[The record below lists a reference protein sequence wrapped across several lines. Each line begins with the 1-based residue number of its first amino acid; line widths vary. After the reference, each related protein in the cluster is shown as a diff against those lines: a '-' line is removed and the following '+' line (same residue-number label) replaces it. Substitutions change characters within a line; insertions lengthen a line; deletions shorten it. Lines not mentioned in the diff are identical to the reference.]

1 MDQEECNLKTEDF
14 LFPEEDVESSVINN
28 IEKFDCVEV
37 DTSDLACT
45 NLYDITSSSLIKSP
59 LVLELLLSHGLL
71 KNGLVEDRPLCDT
84 NDDEKSFQ
92 FCSIDQ
98 SYGPPS
104 FLRVYSLQPTPSNVS
119 NIEEEEDEKGVYK
132 CGWDSC
138 DMYFFC
144 RKDLAYHVNNSHV
157 NQDENSLYRCHW
169 NGCARQGKAINA
181 RYRMLIHIRTHTHEK
196 PHGCDVCGKKFS
208 RLENLRIHIRSHTGE
223 KPYACPVAGCNKA
236 YSNSSDRFK
245 HSKTHQEDKPYVCR
259 VEGCDK
265 RYTDPSSLRK
275 HMKSSAHGG
284 ESKQKVSSTSQLVE
298 NKNGDILIENSV
310 ANKDLVSTPIK
321 NTSKLG
327 ERDKPYACKVE
338 GCDKRYTDPS
348 SLRKHQ
354 RATSHG
360 RDPNTLKVKKAV
372 KELSIYNFEEEKVA
386 TGNLK
391 LFNLGTSCTS
401 LNNSFDFKTY
411 HKDAHLSRDSN
422 NLIAKS
428 GVNKTLQKNV
438 LNSQVFN
445 GAVNMVNRDIGL
457 ASISDEPTK
466 DCKEEKKHCFGEL
479 SKRLKT
485 EDSKP
490 LDLSLSCSSLND
502 SCVEFQEL
510 EDKKILTG
518 S

>member
-1 MDQEECNLKTEDF
+1 MDQEECKLRTEDF
-14 LFPEEDVESSVINN
+14 LFPEEDVESSVLNSID
-28 IEKFDCVEV
+28 KLDCVEC
-37 DTSDLACT
+37 DQSDLTCT

-59 LVLELLLSHGLL
+59 LVLELLIAHGLL
-71 KNGLVEDRPLCDT
+71 KNGIVEDRPLCDT
-84 NDDEKSFQ
+84 NDDNK

-104 FLRVYSLQPTPSNVS
+104 FLRVYSHQPTSSNC
-119 NIEEEEDEKGVYK
+119 NTMEEDDDDEKGVYK

-138 DMYFFC
+138 DMYFYC

-284 ESKQKVSSTSQLVE
+284 ESKQKVGNSSHVVE
-298 NKNGDILIENSV
+298 AKNGDIYIENSV
-310 ANKDLVSTPIK
+310 ANKDQVNLPPRS
-321 NTSKLG
+321 TSKISD
-327 ERDKPYACKVE
+327 RDKPYACKVE

-360 RDPNTLKVKKAV
+360 RDPNTLKAKKAV
-372 KELSIYNFEEEKVA
+372 RELNIYNFDDEQVYTGHLKPFDLSA
-386 TGNLK
+386 T
-391 LFNLGTSCTS
+391 CTS
-401 LNNSFDFKTY
+401 LNDNSFDIKAY
-411 HKDAHLSRDSN
+411 LKEAHLSKDPN
-422 NLIAKS
+422 FFKTKAE
-428 GVNKTLQKNV
+428 VNKISHKKI

-445 GAVNMVNRDIGL
+445 GAVSSMMNRDLELTI
-457 ASISDEPTK
+457 IPDEPTK
-466 DCKEEKKHCFGEL
+466 DCNQEKKYCFEEL
-479 SKRLKT
+479 SKRLQT
-485 EDSKP
+485 EESKP
-490 LDLSLSCSSLND
+490 LDLSLGCSLND
-502 SCVEFQEL
+502 ISVDFQEL
-510 EDKKILTG
+510 EGKKIVTG

>member
-1 MDQEECNLKTEDF
+1 MDQEECNLKTDF
-14 LFPEEDVESSVINN
+14 LLPEEDVESSDINN
-28 IEKFDCVEV
+28 TEKIDYVGC
-37 DTSDLACT
+37 DSSDLTCT

-59 LVLELLLSHGLL
+59 LVLELLRAHGLL
-71 KNGLVEDRPLCDT
+71 QNGLGEDRPLYDV
-84 NDDEKSFQ
+84 NDENKL
-92 FCSIDQ
+92 CSIDQ
-98 SYGPPS
+98 SCGPPS
-104 FLRVYSLQPTPSNVS
+104 FLRVYSLQPNPSS
-119 NIEEEEDEKGVYK
+119 WSHIEEDDDDEKGVYK
-132 CGWDSC
+132 CGWDTC
-138 DMYFFC
+138 DKCFLC
-144 RKDLAYHVNNSHV
+144 RKDLAHHVNNSHV

-196 PHGCDVCGKKFS
+196 PHGCEVCGKKFS

-275 HMKSSAHGG
+275 HMKSTAHGG
-284 ESKQKVSSTSQLVE
+284 ENRPKVSSSSQVIE
-298 NKNGDILIENSV
+298 IKNGDIQIEYSIQ
-310 ANKDLVSTPIK
+310 NKDLGSVALK
-321 NTSKLG
+321 NSSKLG

-360 RDPNTLKVKKAV
+360 RDPNTLKAKKAV
-372 KELSIYNFEEEKVA
+372 KELSIYNFEDEKVYA
-386 TGNLK
+386 NCLK
-391 LFNLGTSCTS
+391 PFDLGVGRASV
-401 LNNSFDFKTY
+401 NEISFDFKVNHRDT
-411 HKDAHLSRDSN
+411 HVSKDPTVLKTKAGIKIPQK
-422 NLIAKS
+422 IAP
-428 GVNKTLQKNV
+428 
-438 LNSQVFN
+438 NSQEFN
-445 GAVNMVNRDIGL
+445 GAVNMISEDIEL
-457 ASISDEPTK
+457 TLIPDDSTK
-466 DCKEEKKHCFGEL
+466 DCKQEKKYSFEEL

-490 LDLSLSCSSLND
+490 LDLSLGCPSVND
-502 SCVEFQEL
+502 NCVDFQEL
-510 EDKKILTG
+510 NEKKILPG